1 MGTEALRAVL
11 LLAHL
16 SAAATWLGGMVY
28 SLAIVQPR
36 ARRVLASADRYEGL
50 AVAVGAGARRG
61 VLALIGLLAASGA
74 GLVAVEIAGARDPG
88 ALWAVLV
95 AVKAVLLMAATTV
108 FAHVSWRL
116 WPARLFALP
125 AEARGAAGPVPG
137 DGARAHRARRRGVR
151 ARRRGR
157 GAPMRSHEPPARS
170 VDPS

>member
-16 SAAATWLGGMVY
+16 AAAATWLGGMVY

-36 ARRVLASADRYEGL
+36 ARRFLGSADRYEGF
-50 AVAVGAGARRG
+50 AVALAAGARRG

-95 AVKAVLLMAATTV
+95 ALKAVLLVAATAV

-125 AEARGAAGPVPG
+125 AELEALQARFRATALALTALVGAAFAL
-137 DGARAHRARRRGVR
+137 GAVAGAVR
-151 ARRRGR
+151 
-157 GAPMRSHEPPARS
+157 
-170 VDPS
+170 

>member
-16 SAAATWLGGMVY
+16 AAAATWLGGMVY

-36 ARRVLASADRYEGL
+36 ARRFLGSADRYEGF
-50 AVAVGAGARRG
+50 AVALAAGARRG

-74 GLVAVEIAGARDPG
+74 GLVAVEIAGADDPG

-95 AVKAVLLMAATTV
+95 ALKAGLLVAATAV
-108 FAHVSWRL
+108 FVHVSWRL

-125 AEARGAAGPVPG
+125 AEREALQARFRATAVGLTALVGAAFAL
-137 DGARAHRARRRGVR
+137 GAVAGAVR
-151 ARRRGR
+151 
-157 GAPMRSHEPPARS
+157 
-170 VDPS
+170 

>member
-16 SAAATWLGGMVY
+16 AAAATWLGGMVY

-36 ARRVLASADRYEGL
+36 ARRFLGSADRYEGF
-50 AVAVGAGARRG
+50 AVALAAGARRG

-74 GLVAVEIAGARDPG
+74 GLVAVEIAGADDPG

-95 AVKAVLLMAATTV
+95 ALKAVLLVAATAV

-125 AEARGAAGPVPG
+125 AELEALQARFRATALALTALVATAFALGAVT
-137 DGARAHRARRRGVR
+137 GAIR
-151 ARRRGR
+151 
-157 GAPMRSHEPPARS
+157 
-170 VDPS
+170 